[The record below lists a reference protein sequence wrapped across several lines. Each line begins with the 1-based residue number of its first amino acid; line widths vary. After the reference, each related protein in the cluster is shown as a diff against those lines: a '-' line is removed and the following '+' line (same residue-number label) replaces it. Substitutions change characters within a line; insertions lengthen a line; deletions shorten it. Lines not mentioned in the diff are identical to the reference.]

1 MDLQKFMQ
9 ICCAISN
16 NIAKNKSIIR
26 IHSDSDSNL
35 FFEYAVNVAYGLNDF
50 LLENVHNAI
59 EMYQFNCN
67 LALPVEAISII
78 DVFREIAEAFYQRDY
93 ETTQCKFM
101 FLKGYCEA

>member
-35 FFEYAVNVAYGLNDF
+35 FFEYAVDVAYGLNN
-50 LLENVHNAI
+50 LLMENVKKAV

-78 DVFREIAEAFYQRDY
+78 DVFREIAEAFYQRDF
-93 ETTQCKFM
+93 ETTQCMLM